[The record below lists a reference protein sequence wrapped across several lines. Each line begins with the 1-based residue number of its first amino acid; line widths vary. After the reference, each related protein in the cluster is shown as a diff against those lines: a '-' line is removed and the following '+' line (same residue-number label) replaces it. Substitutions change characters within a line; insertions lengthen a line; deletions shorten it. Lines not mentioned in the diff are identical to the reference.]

1 MAPSSL
7 NHSPPE
13 HQPASFRMHVPRKKP
28 QWKRASQHRDLLFAA
43 QGGRHSSSCQAAR
56 NPKSGLSLAPLVAHH
71 PWFHLQSLARVQSKA
86 ASEKVSG
93 RVHRRLSMP
102 RIRAPRTRGNQP

>member
-43 QGGRHSSSCQAAR
+43 QRGRHFSSYQAAR